1 MNLKEMAS
9 LIGLEEDEFFEI
21 VELFLDTAAS
31 DIKKIE
37 IARSD
42 NDCNKIAE
50 AAHSLKGAAANLGF
64 TDLSDLSAEVENN
77 ARNQRLDNLERA
89 ILLLAE
95 KLVEI
100 RAAL

>member
-1 MNLKEMAS
+1 MDLKEMAS

-21 VELFLDTAAS
+21 VQLFLDTAVS

-37 IARSD
+37 TAKSSSD
-42 NDCNKIAE
+42 CDKIAE

-64 TDLSDLSAEVENN
+64 TDLSEISAEVESD
-77 ARNQRLDNLERA
+77 ARNQRVDNLERA
-89 ILLLAE
+89 ILMLSE
-95 KLVEI
+95 KLAEI